1 MTLFDEIKNSP
12 SSELENTDNTASASP
27 TDAES
32 VLSAK
37 EDHHADDG
45 ACHHAHSQLEL
56 EDENATEGGQYV
68 ELFPEI
74 DTPQSLE
81 DKYRFIREIAHG
93 AQGRVYLAVRCED
106 SLLVVIKQLNI
117 GSVKTWKEYELF
129 QREAKVLESLN
140 IPGVAKF
147 YEAIDCLEDDPPCS
161 YIVQEFISGQSL
173 RQMLECGHHF
183 AVTEVYGIIIQILT
197 ILKHLQQRTPPI
209 IHRDIKPS
217 NIMLTEHGRGY
228 YVTLIDFGA
237 VANPQVQSGGST
249 VAGTY
254 GYMPPEQLM
263 GKPEP
268 ASDIYALGAL
278 AVELFSGKSPANL
291 PHKDF
296 RMIFEPEIE
305 QMPPELIATLRQMLE
320 PSIENRLSDIPTLID
335 SFEQY
340 RANNFSYTIK
350 KEENIDKVKEFNDAL
365 EKVENIFDDNNMK
378 LWQFLSDKPDRKC
391 PAILIDY
398 YYPEKSGKN
407 TSRRSRVDSLRYNL
421 KIIFFLIV
429 ILASLVS
436 AAFFFLIFGF
446 FGTLALFF
454 IFVIVRSLYEK
465 LFITTETYNRRKE
478 RIPGIVETEDVMDL
492 IRYGRKTMATIVGIE
507 YFPVELVNPFS
518 KSKAFR
524 CDNFMVN
531 QAPNFKIQ
539 YSFNPPDDARREDL
553 IHECI
558 VHDAPEGLYQIGD
571 LIPILYEIESSFYEE
586 KVTSMP
592 FPFPYE
598 TMTPK
603 ELIGTSTYTK
613 AFKHTN
619 NNNRNRIRYFPN
631 TNAYWGR

>member
-1 MTLFDEIKNSP
+1 MIPIMTAFDENKI
-12 SSELENTDNTASASP
+12 SSISDLDSINNTSASSIN
-27 TDAES
+27 AAS
-32 VLSAK
+32 VLSIE
-37 EDHHADDG
+37 EDGLADSG
-45 ACHHAHSQLEL
+45 ECHHAHSHPEL
-56 EDENATEGGQYV
+56 EDESATEGGQYV
-68 ELFPEI
+68 ELIPEI

-93 AQGRVYLAVRCED
+93 AQGRVYMAVRNED

-129 QREAKVLESLN
+129 QREAKVLESLD

-173 RQMLECGHHF
+173 RQMLECGHRF

-197 ILKHLQQRTPPI
+197 ILKRLQQRTPPV

-228 YVTLIDFGA
+228 HVTLIDFGA

-407 TSRRSRVDSLRYNL
+407 TSRRSRVDSLKYKL
-421 KIIFFLIV
+421 KIFFFLIV

-436 AAFFFLIFGF
+436 VVFFFVIFGF
-446 FGTLALFF
+446 FGTAALFF
-454 IFVIVRSLYEK
+454 ILIIVGSLYEK
-465 LFITTETYNRRKE
+465 LFITTENETYNRRQE
-478 RIPGIVETEDVMDL
+478 RTPGIVRTEDVLDL

-507 YFPVELVNPFS
+507 YLPVELVNPFS

-603 ELIGTSTYTK
+603 ELIGTSTYTNP
-613 AFKHTN
+613 FKDTKN
-619 NNNRNRIRYFPN
+619 NKKNRI
-631 TNAYWGR
+631 